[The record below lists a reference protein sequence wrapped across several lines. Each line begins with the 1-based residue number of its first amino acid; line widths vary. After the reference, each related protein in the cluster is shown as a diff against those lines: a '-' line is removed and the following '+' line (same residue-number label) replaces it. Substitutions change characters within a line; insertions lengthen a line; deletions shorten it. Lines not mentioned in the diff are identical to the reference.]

1 MGPRQ
6 HVRQR
11 LHDALHHLQT
21 HTATQQLISTPLF
34 LPREQTNQSPIRLAS
49 IVPFV
54 TSQRGPISRT
64 VFVVLKRGGW
74 SSLISGKEEMLEVST
89 LVTSVSLHGFFFFLN
104 VEIKLGKAI
113 ICLVGGSW
121 REIRSARL
129 QPAFECDSQAEA
141 HPLIQSRGALR

>member
-89 LVTSVSLHGFFFFLN
+89 LVTSVSLHGFFLMLSSNWEKQLSAWSEGRGGKSVRLGCSLPLN
-104 VEIKLGKAI
+104 ATLKRK
-113 ICLVGGSW
+113 
-121 REIRSARL
+121 
-129 QPAFECDSQAEA
+129 A